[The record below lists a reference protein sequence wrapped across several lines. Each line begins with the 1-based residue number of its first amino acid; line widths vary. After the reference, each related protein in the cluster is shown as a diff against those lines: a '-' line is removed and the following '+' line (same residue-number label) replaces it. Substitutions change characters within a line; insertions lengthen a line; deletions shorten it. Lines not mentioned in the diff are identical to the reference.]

1 MESPNPPDRQ
11 PGPPPL
17 QRRVLWGLLVAM
29 LLAVAVAALMAPSW
43 LRQNN
48 SAGQALPVLAEVPSF
63 ELINRDGRTV
73 SKEDLLGRPW
83 IADFIFTSCQV
94 SCPAMTQRMA
104 ALRPRLPATV
114 SLVSISVDPENDR
127 PEVLEEY
134 ARSYQAPDR
143 WYFLTGDRDEI
154 YELIQGGF
162 KLGVQV
168 APPEIAAQSLEP
180 ITHSTRF
187 VLVDAKGKIRGYY
200 DAFDSGAMT
209 RLVQDLGK
217 LR

>member
-1 MESPNPPDRQ
+1 MEPPSSSE
-11 PGPPPL
+11 PASGPPPI
-17 QRRVLWGLLVAM
+17 QRTILWGLLVAV
-29 LLAVAVAALMAPSW
+29 LLAVTVAALMAPRW
-43 LRQNN
+43 LRQGVP
-48 SAGQALPVLAEVPSF
+48 SGQALPVLGEVPPF
-63 ELINRDGRTV
+63 ELINRDGRAL
-73 SKEDLLGRPW
+73 SQQDLLGQPW
-83 IADFIFTSCQV
+83 IADFIFTSCRV

-134 ARSYQAPDR
+134 ARSYEAPDR
-143 WYFLTGDRDEI
+143 WYFLTGERDEI

-162 KLGVQV
+162 NLGVQ
-168 APPEIAAQSLEP
+168 ALPPELAEQSLEP

-187 VLVDAKGKIRGYY
+187 VLVDASGRIRGYY
-200 DAFDSGAMT
+200 DAFDSGAMA
-209 RLVQDLGK
+209 RLVQDLGR